1 MNRIWYAAKNV
12 TMAIAYA
19 CVASVLA
26 LLVGA
31 GLQIY
36 LYIVGALFI
45 TSAAGTVKDSG
56 FAAGGILFLLG
67 VGLIAGANYLVSHVS
82 AMETLTKYISGGLMI
97 LLALL
102 QFGKVRDRYGDG
114 TKYKIIMRILPIV
127 YPALIIV
134 GILFTMFP
142 SLASASAMP
151 FLVCGSAGWIG
162 YTVLVLRAT
171 KSNGK
176 AINGRKP
183 KRRTSANN
191 AVETADAATVAKA
204 MRAVAERYSGGVESV
219 GDGVNVYCR
228 TNVAVGDGVITF
240 TIGGE
245 LRGVGNITTE
255 SELKKVQ
262 NSLPNVL
269 SKRQKRIMDTAYIKL
284 SELNPDSDYS
294 INVQIGDITQ

>member
-1 MNRIWYAAKNV
+1 
-12 TMAIAYA
+12 MAIAYA

-176 AINGRKP
+176 AINGR
-183 KRRTSANN
+183 SANN

-219 GDGVNVYCR
+219 GDGVNVYCS

-269 SKRQKRIMDTAYIKL
+269 SKRQKRIMDAAYIKL
-284 SELNPDSDYS
+284 SEFNPDSDYS